1 MLSSNDVRDVRFSKA
16 MGGYKQEEVDAFLD
30 SVEEDYR
37 QYEAYVKSLQ
47 EKLSSITAEVEEYKT
62 SQSSLQSVL
71 ISAQQLADSIVN
83 EAKGKAQKIL
93 DDAKAAAEVATSEA
107 KTMLVN
113 FDEKLGE
120 KRDAAQKELDDILKK
135 GEAKRAAIET
145 ATADSVKREQALFD
159 KIRLEIAA
167 FKNELMEAYK
177 KHIEIISKLPD
188 CVAMDAESA
197 AAAVALEF
205 DQIPDV
211 AKFIKVEEDSDDV
224 TEIKVD
230 LDDTNVKKVETVE
243 DGDDTDTDE
252 IVSNSGGFVVAFDDD
267 DDITDKVD
275 TDDDDDDDVGF
286 SNSFFSK
293 KK

>member
-30 SVEEDYR
+30 TVEEDFR
-37 QYEAYVKSLQ
+37 QYETYVKSLQ
-47 EKLSSITAEVEEYKT
+47 EKLSAITAEVEEYKT
-62 SQSSLQSVL
+62 SQASLQSVL
-71 ISAQQLADSIVN
+71 ISAQQLADNIVA
-83 EAKGKAQKIL
+83 EAKGKAQKII
-93 DDAKAAAEVATSEA
+93 DDAKAAAELATSEA
-107 KTMLVN
+107 KNMLVN
-113 FDEKLGE
+113 FDEKLGAKKEAAE
-120 KRDAAQKELDDILKK
+120 KDLEEALKK
-135 GEAKRAAIET
+135 GEAKRVAIET

-167 FKNELMEAYK
+167 FKSELMEAYK

-205 DQIPDV
+205 DKIPDV
-211 AKFIKVEEDSDDV
+211 SDFIKVEEDEVASV
-224 TEIKVD
+224 IVE
-230 LDDTNVKKVETVE
+230 LDDATEKKVEVVE
-243 DGDDTDTDE
+243 DDDDDAADE
-252 IVSNSGGFVVAFDDD
+252 IVSKSGGFVVSFNDDD
-267 DDITDKVD
+267 DDIDTKKVE
-275 TDDDDDDDVGF
+275 DDDDDDVGF

>member
-30 SVEEDYR
+30 TVEEDFR
-37 QYEAYVKSLQ
+37 QYETYVKSLQ
-47 EKLSSITAEVEEYKT
+47 EKLSAITAEVEEYKT
-62 SQSSLQSVL
+62 SQASLQSVL
-71 ISAQQLADSIVN
+71 ISAQQLADNIVA
-83 EAKGKAQKIL
+83 EAKGKAQKII
-93 DDAKAAAEVATSEA
+93 DDAKAAAELATSEA
-107 KTMLVN
+107 KNMLVN
-113 FDEKLGE
+113 FDEKLGAKKEAAE
-120 KRDAAQKELDDILKK
+120 KDLEEALKK
-135 GEAKRAAIET
+135 GEAKRVAIET

-167 FKNELMEAYK
+167 FKSELMEAYK

-205 DQIPDV
+205 DKIPDV
-211 AKFIKVEEDSDDV
+211 SDFIKVEEDEVASV
-224 TEIKVD
+224 IVE
-230 LDDTNVKKVETVE
+230 LDDATEKKVEVV
-243 DGDDTDTDE
+243 DDDDDDDAADE
-252 IVSNSGGFVVAFDDD
+252 IVSKSGGFVVSFNDDD
-267 DDITDKVD
+267 DDIDTKKVE
-275 TDDDDDDDVGF
+275 DDDDDVGF

>member
-30 SVEEDYR
+30 TVEEDFR
-37 QYEAYVKSLQ
+37 QYETYVKSLQ
-47 EKLSSITAEVEEYKT
+47 EKLSAITAEVEEYKT
-62 SQSSLQSVL
+62 SQASLQSVL
-71 ISAQQLADSIVN
+71 ISAQQLADNIVA
-83 EAKGKAQKIL
+83 EAKGKAQKII
-93 DDAKAAAEVATSEA
+93 DDAKAAAELATSEA
-107 KTMLVN
+107 KNMLVN
-113 FDEKLGE
+113 FDEKLGAKKEAAE
-120 KRDAAQKELDDILKK
+120 KDLEEALKK
-135 GEAKRAAIET
+135 GEAKRVAIET

-167 FKNELMEAYK
+167 FKSELMEAYK

-205 DQIPDV
+205 DKIPDV
-211 AKFIKVEEDSDDV
+211 SDFIKVEEDEVASV
-224 TEIKVD
+224 IVE
-230 LDDTNVKKVETVE
+230 LDDATEKKVEVV
-243 DGDDTDTDE
+243 DDDDDDAADE
-252 IVSNSGGFVVAFDDD
+252 IVSKSGGFVVSFNDDD
-267 DDITDKVD
+267 DDIDTKKVE
-275 TDDDDDDDVGF
+275 DDDDDDVGF

>member
-16 MGGYKQEEVDAFLD
+16 MGGYKQEEVDTFLD

-47 EKLSSITAEVEEYKT
+47 EKLSAVTAEAQEYKN

-71 ISAQQLADSIVN
+71 ISAQQLADSIVS
-83 EAKGKAQKIL
+83 EAKNKAQKIL

-107 KTMLVN
+107 KNMLVN

-120 KRDAAQKELDDILKK
+120 KRDAAQKELDEILKK
-135 GEAKRAAIET
+135 GEAKRTAIEA

-205 DQIPDV
+205 DKIPDV
-211 AKFIKVEEDSDDV
+211 ETFIKVEEDDV

-230 LDDTNVKKVETVE
+230 LEDTTVKKVETVE
-243 DGDDTDTDE
+243 DGDDSGE
-252 IVSNSGGFVVAFDDD
+252 IVSKSGGFVVAFDDD
-267 DDITDKVD
+267 DDNTDKSD
-275 TDDDDDDDVGF
+275 TDDTDDGDDIGF
-286 SNSFFSK
+286 SNSFFSRK
-293 KK
+293 K

>member
-30 SVEEDYR
+30 TVEEDFR
-37 QYEAYVKSLQ
+37 QYETYVKSLQ
-47 EKLSSITAEVEEYKT
+47 EKLSAITAEVEEYKT
-62 SQSSLQSVL
+62 SQASLQSVL
-71 ISAQQLADSIVN
+71 ISAQQLADSIVA
-83 EAKGKAQKIL
+83 EAKGKAQKII
-93 DDAKAAAEVATSEA
+93 DDAKAAAELATSEA
-107 KTMLVN
+107 KNMLVN
-113 FDEKLGE
+113 FDEKLGAKKEAAE
-120 KRDAAQKELDDILKK
+120 KDLEEALKK
-135 GEAKRAAIET
+135 GEAKRVAIET

-167 FKNELMEAYK
+167 FKSELMEAYK

-205 DQIPDV
+205 DKIPDV
-211 AKFIKVEEDSDDV
+211 SDFIKVEEDEVASV
-224 TEIKVD
+224 IVE
-230 LDDTNVKKVETVE
+230 LDDATEKKVEVVE
-243 DGDDTDTDE
+243 DDDDDAADD
-252 IVSNSGGFVVAFDDD
+252 IVSKSGGFVVSFNDDD
-267 DDITDKVD
+267 DDIDTKKVE
-275 TDDDDDDDVGF
+275 DDDDDDVGF

>member
-30 SVEEDYR
+30 TVEEDFR
-37 QYEAYVKSLQ
+37 QYETYVKSLQ
-47 EKLSSITAEVEEYKT
+47 EKLSAITAEVEEYKT
-62 SQSSLQSVL
+62 SQASLQSVL
-71 ISAQQLADSIVN
+71 ISAQQLADNIVA
-83 EAKGKAQKIL
+83 EAKGKAQKII
-93 DDAKAAAEVATSEA
+93 DDAKAAAELATSEA
-107 KTMLVN
+107 KNMLVN
-113 FDEKLGE
+113 FDEKLGAKKEAAE
-120 KRDAAQKELDDILKK
+120 KDLEEALKK
-135 GEAKRAAIET
+135 GEAKRVAIET

-167 FKNELMEAYK
+167 FKSELMEAYK

-205 DQIPDV
+205 DKIPDV
-211 AKFIKVEEDSDDV
+211 SDFIKVEEDEVASV
-224 TEIKVD
+224 IVE
-230 LDDTNVKKVETVE
+230 LDDATEKKVEVV
-243 DGDDTDTDE
+243 DDDDDDAADD
-252 IVSNSGGFVVAFDDD
+252 IVSKSGGFVVSFNDDD
-267 DDITDKVD
+267 DDIDTKKVE
-275 TDDDDDDDVGF
+275 DDDDDVGF

>member
-30 SVEEDYR
+30 TVEEDFR
-37 QYEAYVKSLQ
+37 QYETYVKSLQ
-47 EKLSSITAEVEEYKT
+47 EKLSAITAEVEEYKT
-62 SQSSLQSVL
+62 SQASLQSVL
-71 ISAQQLADSIVN
+71 ISAQQLADNIVA
-83 EAKGKAQKIL
+83 EAKGKAQKII
-93 DDAKAAAEVATSEA
+93 DDAKAAAELATSEA
-107 KTMLVN
+107 KNMLVN
-113 FDEKLGE
+113 FDEKLGAKKEAAE
-120 KRDAAQKELDDILKK
+120 KDLEEALKK
-135 GEAKRAAIET
+135 GEAKRVAIET

-167 FKNELMEAYK
+167 FKSELMEAYK

-205 DQIPDV
+205 DKIPDV
-211 AKFIKVEEDSDDV
+211 SDFIKVEEDEVASV
-224 TEIKVD
+224 IVE
-230 LDDTNVKKVETVE
+230 LDDATEKKVEVVE
-243 DGDDTDTDE
+243 DDDDDAADE
-252 IVSNSGGFVVAFDDD
+252 IVSKSGGFVVSFNDDD
-267 DDITDKVD
+267 DDIDTKKVE
-275 TDDDDDDDVGF
+275 DDDDDVGF

>member
-30 SVEEDYR
+30 TVEEDFR
-37 QYEAYVKSLQ
+37 QYETYVKSLQ
-47 EKLSSITAEVEEYKT
+47 EKLSAITAEVEEYKT
-62 SQSSLQSVL
+62 SQASLQSVL
-71 ISAQQLADSIVN
+71 ISAQQLADNIVA
-83 EAKGKAQKIL
+83 EAKGKAQKII
-93 DDAKAAAEVATSEA
+93 DDAKAAAELATSEA
-107 KTMLVN
+107 KNMLVN
-113 FDEKLGE
+113 FDEKLGAKKEAAE
-120 KRDAAQKELDDILKK
+120 KDLEEALKK
-135 GEAKRAAIET
+135 GEAKRVAIET

-167 FKNELMEAYK
+167 FKSELMEAYK

-205 DQIPDV
+205 DKIPDV
-211 AKFIKVEEDSDDV
+211 SDFIKVEEDEVASV
-224 TEIKVD
+224 IVE
-230 LDDTNVKKVETVE
+230 LDDATEKKVEVV
-243 DGDDTDTDE
+243 DDDDDYAADE
-252 IVSNSGGFVVAFDDD
+252 IVSKSGGFVVSFNDDD
-267 DDITDKVD
+267 DDIDTKKVE
-275 TDDDDDDDVGF
+275 DDDDDLGF

>member
-30 SVEEDYR
+30 TVEEDFR
-37 QYEAYVKSLQ
+37 QYETYVKSLQ
-47 EKLSSITAEVEEYKT
+47 EKLSAITAEVEEYKT
-62 SQSSLQSVL
+62 SQASLQSVL
-71 ISAQQLADSIVN
+71 ISAQQLADNIVA
-83 EAKGKAQKIL
+83 EAKGKAQKII
-93 DDAKAAAEVATSEA
+93 DDAKSAAELATSEA
-107 KTMLVN
+107 KNMLVN
-113 FDEKLGE
+113 FDEKLGAKKEAAE
-120 KRDAAQKELDDILKK
+120 KDLEEALKK
-135 GEAKRAAIET
+135 GEAKRVAIET

-167 FKNELMEAYK
+167 FKSELMEAYK

-205 DQIPDV
+205 DKIPDV
-211 AKFIKVEEDSDDV
+211 SDFIKVEEDEVASV
-224 TEIKVD
+224 IVE
-230 LDDTNVKKVETVE
+230 LDDATEKKVEVV
-243 DGDDTDTDE
+243 DDDDDDAADE
-252 IVSNSGGFVVAFDDD
+252 IVSKSGGFVVSFNDDD
-267 DDITDKVD
+267 DDIDTKKVE
-275 TDDDDDDDVGF
+275 DDDDDVGF

>member
-30 SVEEDYR
+30 TVEEDFR
-37 QYEAYVKSLQ
+37 QYETYVKSLQ
-47 EKLSSITAEVEEYKT
+47 EKLSAITAEVEEYKT
-62 SQSSLQSVL
+62 SQASLQSVL
-71 ISAQQLADSIVN
+71 ISAQQLADNIVA
-83 EAKGKAQKIL
+83 EAKGKAQKII
-93 DDAKAAAEVATSEA
+93 DDAKAAAELATSEA
-107 KTMLVN
+107 KNMLVN
-113 FDEKLGE
+113 FDEKLGAKKEAAE
-120 KRDAAQKELDDILKK
+120 KDLEEALKK
-135 GEAKRAAIET
+135 GEAKRVAIET

-167 FKNELMEAYK
+167 FKSELMEAYK

-205 DQIPDV
+205 DKIPDV
-211 AKFIKVEEDSDDV
+211 SDFIKVEEDEVASV
-224 TEIKVD
+224 IVE
-230 LDDTNVKKVETVE
+230 LDDATEKKVEVV
-243 DGDDTDTDE
+243 DDDDDDAADE
-252 IVSNSGGFVVAFDDD
+252 IVSKSGGFVVSFNDDD
-267 DDITDKVD
+267 DDIDTKKVE
-275 TDDDDDDDVGF
+275 DDDDDVGF

>member
-30 SVEEDYR
+30 TVEEDFR
-37 QYEAYVKSLQ
+37 QYETYVKSLQ
-47 EKLSSITAEVEEYKT
+47 EKLSAITAEVEEYKT
-62 SQSSLQSVL
+62 SQASLQSVL
-71 ISAQQLADSIVN
+71 ISAQQLADNIVA
-83 EAKGKAQKIL
+83 EAKGKAQKII
-93 DDAKAAAEVATSEA
+93 DDAKAAAELATSEA
-107 KTMLVN
+107 KNMLVN
-113 FDEKLGE
+113 FDEKLGAKKEAAE
-120 KRDAAQKELDDILKK
+120 KDLEEALKK
-135 GEAKRAAIET
+135 GEAKRVAIET

-167 FKNELMEAYK
+167 FKSELMEAYK

-205 DQIPDV
+205 DKIPDV
-211 AKFIKVEEDSDDV
+211 SDFIKVEEDEVASV
-224 TEIKVD
+224 IVE
-230 LDDTNVKKVETVE
+230 LDDATEKKVEVV
-243 DGDDTDTDE
+243 DDDAADE
-252 IVSNSGGFVVAFDDD
+252 IVSKSGGFVVSFNDDD
-267 DDITDKVD
+267 DDIDTKKVE
-275 TDDDDDDDVGF
+275 DDDDDDVGF

>member
-16 MGGYKQEEVDAFLD
+16 MGGYKQEEVDTFLD

-47 EKLSSITAEVEEYKT
+47 EKLSAVTAEAQEYKN

-71 ISAQQLADSIVN
+71 ISAQQLADSIVS
-83 EAKGKAQKIL
+83 EAKNKAQKIL

-107 KTMLVN
+107 KNMLVN

-120 KRDAAQKELDDILKK
+120 KRDAAQKELDEILKK
-135 GEAKRAAIET
+135 GEAKRTAIEA

-205 DQIPDV
+205 DKIPDV
-211 AKFIKVEEDSDDV
+211 ETFIKVEEDDV

-230 LDDTNVKKVETVE
+230 LEDTTVKKVETVE
-243 DGDDTDTDE
+243 DGDDSDE
-252 IVSNSGGFVVAFDDD
+252 IVSKSGGFVVAFDDD
-267 DDITDKVD
+267 DDNTDKSD
-275 TDDDDDDDVGF
+275 TDDTDDGDDIGF
-286 SNSFFSK
+286 SNSFFSRK
-293 KK
+293 K

>member
-30 SVEEDYR
+30 TVEEDFR
-37 QYEAYVKSLQ
+37 QYETYVKSLQ
-47 EKLSSITAEVEEYKT
+47 EKLSAITAEVEEYKT
-62 SQSSLQSVL
+62 SQASLQSVL
-71 ISAQQLADSIVN
+71 ISAQQLADNIVA
-83 EAKGKAQKIL
+83 EAKGKAQKII
-93 DDAKAAAEVATSEA
+93 DDAKAAAELATSEA
-107 KTMLVN
+107 KNMLVN
-113 FDEKLGE
+113 FDEKLGAKKEAAE
-120 KRDAAQKELDDILKK
+120 KDLEEALKK
-135 GEAKRAAIET
+135 GEAKRVAIET

-167 FKNELMEAYK
+167 FKSELMEAYK

-205 DQIPDV
+205 DKIPDV
-211 AKFIKVEEDSDDV
+211 SDFIKVEEDEVASV
-224 TEIKVD
+224 IVE
-230 LDDTNVKKVETVE
+230 LDDATEKKVEVV
-243 DGDDTDTDE
+243 DDDAADE
-252 IVSNSGGFVVAFDDD
+252 IVSKSGGFVVSFNDDD
-267 DDITDKVD
+267 DDIDTKKVE
-275 TDDDDDDDVGF
+275 DDDDDVGF